1 MNGRGK
7 PKVMGYIKGLPG
19 PTGLYN
25 CHHDMYST
33 VRKTEEHTIGVSM
46 KDTKG
51 REGESKH
58 VTSLTNGRD
67 CHWPSL
73 SGWTAVTHPTAG
85 MVQSIRASR

>member
-1 MNGRGK
+1 MAEASQKWQGTSRDSQGLQA
-7 PKVMGYIKGLPG
+7 YI
-19 PTGLYN
+19 TVIMT
-25 CHHDMYST
+25 CT

-51 REGESKH
+51 REAESKH

-73 SGWTAVTHPTAG
+73 SGWTAMTHPTAG